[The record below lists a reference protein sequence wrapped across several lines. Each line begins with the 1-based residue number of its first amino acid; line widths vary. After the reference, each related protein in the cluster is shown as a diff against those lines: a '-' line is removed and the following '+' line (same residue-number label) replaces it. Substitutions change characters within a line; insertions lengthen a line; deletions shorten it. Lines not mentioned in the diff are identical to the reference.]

1 MAFWLNK
8 SKIFQ
13 DANQMIMK
21 LEQFQVLIIE
31 RFISDINWKL
41 IVTKIN
47 LDRHRTQASM
57 DASTPALATGKEH

>member
-13 DANQMIMK
+13 DTDQMIMK

-47 LDRHRTQASM
+47 LDRHRTQASK
-57 DASTPALATGKEH
+57 DASTPAFDTGKEH

>member
-21 LEQFQVLIIE
+21 LEQVQVLIIE

-41 IVTKIN
+41 IVTNIN
-47 LDRHRTQASM
+47 LDRHQTQ
-57 DASTPALATGKEH
+57 ASTPALATGKEH

>member
-21 LEQFQVLIIE
+21 LEQVQVLIIE

-41 IVTKIN
+41 IVTNIN
-47 LDRHRTQASM
+47 LDRHRTQAS
-57 DASTPALATGKEH
+57 TPALDTGKEH